1 MGQYMGKQNGV
12 HTMKYYSANKKEW
25 STDLCYSMGE
35 PWKYNAQL
43 QKALNCDSFYM
54 KCPERQIYKERE

>member
-1 MGQYMGKQNGV
+1 MLIILKQIHIHGAIHGKTKWGLV

-35 PWKYNAQL
+35 P
-43 QKALNCDSFYM
+43 
-54 KCPERQIYKERE
+54 